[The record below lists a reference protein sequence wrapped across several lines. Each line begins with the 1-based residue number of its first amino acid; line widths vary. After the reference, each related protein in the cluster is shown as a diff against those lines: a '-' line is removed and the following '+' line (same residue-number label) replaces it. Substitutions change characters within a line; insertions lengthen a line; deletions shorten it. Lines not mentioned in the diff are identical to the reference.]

1 MKANTLTINSFF
13 PSSVTANIAQ
23 PGILKK
29 PSEMRRNVPNA
40 MNIEDDEVN
49 INNFHY
55 GGAATQSS
63 TGKNRTR
70 KANGLSG
77 GAVQFNRT
85 EQGFM

>member
-1 MKANTLTINSFF
+1 
-13 PSSVTANIAQ
+13 
-23 PGILKK
+23 
-29 PSEMRRNVPNA
+29 

-55 GGAATQSS
+55 GGGATQSS

-77 GAVQFNRT
+77 GAV
-85 EQGFM
+85 